1 MSKHKGRQPGA
12 KAKRCTDG
20 YGVKSVRIMAKA
32 KERGLHLNAG
42 GQIVLPSGK
51 VHQGTPQWGR
61 DRINLSI
68 DGERVLISTARVVCF
83 LAHGNPPHPTSVADH
98 IDGNTLNDHPDNLRW
113 ATYSENTR
121 NTSFARSETW
131 EMKAIR
137 ACTGMADPQVEIA
150 ALRGQVQTLRDA
162 LAALSVS
169 PKIDDA
175 PSHYNHDEAWS
186 WCCGWEAA
194 HLRVQAILSTPTTP
208 EANP

>member
-137 ACTGMADPQVEIA
+137 ACTGMADPQAEIA
-150 ALRGQVQTLRDA
+150 VLREQVQTLREA
-162 LAALSVS
+162 LQRIYSAAERHLSEQV
-169 PKIDDA
+169 
-175 PSHYNHDEAWS
+175 PSDS
-186 WCCGWEAA
+186 DGWYEQPISV
-194 HLRVQAILSTPTTP
+194 LEQARRALTPTAP

>member
-1 MSKHKGRQPGA
+1 
-12 KAKRCTDG
+12 
-20 YGVKSVRIMAKA
+20 MAKA

-137 ACTGMADPQVEIA
+137 ACTGMADPQAEIA
-150 ALRGQVQTLRDA
+150 VLREQVQTLREA
-162 LAALSVS
+162 LQRIYSAAERHLSEQV
-169 PKIDDA
+169 
-175 PSHYNHDEAWS
+175 PSDS
-186 WCCGWEAA
+186 DGWYEQPISV
-194 HLRVQAILSTPTTP
+194 LEQARRALTPTAP

>member
-1 MSKHKGRQPGA
+1 VSKHKGRQPGA

-137 ACTGMADPQVEIA
+137 ACTGMADPQAEIA
-150 ALRGQVQTLRDA
+150 VLREQVQTLREA
-162 LAALSVS
+162 LQRIYSAAERHLSEQV
-169 PKIDDA
+169 
-175 PSHYNHDEAWS
+175 PSDS
-186 WCCGWEAA
+186 DGWYEQPISV
-194 HLRVQAILSTPTTP
+194 LEQARRALTPTAP

>member
-1 MSKHKGRQPGA
+1 VSKHKGRQPGA

-137 ACTGMADPQVEIA
+137 ACTGMADPQAEIA
-150 ALRGQVQTLRDA
+150 VLREAVRVLGAAVRRDA
-162 LAALSVS
+162 RIAAYNLGVEGENFE
-169 PKIDDA
+169 KEIGEWVA
-175 PSHYNHDEAWS
+175 PSVMSNPI
-186 WCCGWEAA
+186 AA
-194 HLRVQAILSTPTTP
+194 AAVKGTQ
-208 EANP
+208 

>member
-137 ACTGMADPQVEIA
+137 ACTGMADPQSEIA
-150 ALRGQVQTLRDA
+150 SLREQVASYEADNFKLR
-162 LAALSVS
+162 AALET
-169 PKIDDA
+169 KRRI
-175 PSHYNHDEAWS
+175 
-186 WCCGWEAA
+186 
-194 HLRVQAILSTPTTP
+194 VQNMAEELNTLYEDPTTP

>member
-1 MSKHKGRQPGA
+1 VSKHKGRQPGA

-68 DGERVLISTARVVCF
+68 DGERIVISTARVVCF
-83 LAHGNPPHPTSVADH
+83 LAHGNPPHPSSVADH

-131 EMKAIR
+131 EMKAIH
-137 ACTGMADPQVEIA
+137 ACTGMADPQAEIA
-150 ALRGQVQTLRDA
+150 DLREAVRVLAHDKVNGVPDMIGAEVVSNRIAYDA
-162 LAALSVS
+162 VNKARSNPIAA
-169 PKIDDA
+169 
-175 PSHYNHDEAWS
+175 
-186 WCCGWEAA
+186 AA
-194 HLRVQAILSTPTTP
+194 VKGVHP
-208 EANP
+208 